1 MEALMA
7 GSPCWGGVHLF
18 DPLSSGFS
26 GVRFF
31 PVFVGSG
38 LVGGSRAFSMTDGR
52 SMENVPSIMD

>member
-1 MEALMA
+1 MA
-7 GSPCWGGVHLF
+7 GSPRWGGVHLF
-18 DPLSSGFS
+18 DPLSSGFL